1 MQLRFRI
8 LDTVLIT
15 FSYSINLETLSPHS
29 KLNWMFIFPLALISV
44 ALPLPHSQVQNFD
57 LRTQGVCEEGCHYCM
72 YGQRTVGMHRQV
84 QQRSGDD
91 RQQCHLTSQGEEEGY
106 GEHLD

>member
-29 KLNWMFIFPLALISV
+29 KLNWMFIFLLALISV
-44 ALPLPHSQVQNFD
+44 ALPLPPSQVQNFD

-72 YGQRTVGMHRQV
+72 VSVQLACTDV

-91 RQQCHLTSQGEEEGY
+91 RQPCHLTSQGEEEGY